1 MKRKVVDANSETLSR
16 TSCAL
21 SPKLLNF
28 ILDHILHW
36 YRLCMPKTTS
46 NSFLSSVKRNKGNSD
61 SSLESAEEL
70 LEKFTTDVA
79 CLVDK
84 HEIHQ
89 RSVLQTVSV
98 CFQDVKEHLKSHGT
112 AMSYSE
118 TKYDDDDDIVLL
130 SVQDDL
136 DKSLLLTCVHK
147 FFLA

>member
-1 MKRKVVDANSETLSR
+1 
-16 TSCAL
+16 
-21 SPKLLNF
+21 
-28 ILDHILHW
+28 
-36 YRLCMPKTTS
+36 MPKTTS

-70 LEKFTTDVA
+70 LGKFTTDVA

-84 HEIHQ
+84 PRNTSTICITNRQ
-89 RSVLQTVSV
+89 RLLSRCEGTS
-98 CFQDVKEHLKSHGT
+98 EKSRT
-112 AMSYSE
+112 AMSHSE

-147 FFLA
+147 IFLA